1 MRRGMIAQSL
11 AFVGRMHVAQRSTAV
26 ALSRV
31 FCSAARRVPGPLSG
45 GQCGGSARARSAVRA
60 MASAQQAPLTLLST
74 MGKSLP
80 DATWQQSMLRVKNP
94 EASLKFYRE
103 VLGMTL
109 VDEYHFPQWKFSLY
123 FLQTL
128 PVGAQALLVLRARV
142 RAMN

>member
-1 MRRGMIAQSL
+1 
-11 AFVGRMHVAQRSTAV
+11 
-26 ALSRV
+26 
-31 FCSAARRVPGPLSG
+31 
-45 GQCGGSARARSAVRA
+45 

-80 DATWQQSMLRVKNP
+80 DATWQQSMLRIKNP
-94 EASLKFYRE
+94 EASLKFYRD

-128 PVGAQALLVLRARV
+128 PVGAQAQLASAARA
-142 RAMN
+142 